1 MDIQERFSVVLK
13 VSKVVKWSR
22 IFVRSIRGLPNFFA
36 IPIMNPLTRV
46 HDMIDLFPSKQENK
60 KNMEVLKIGQMF
72 ASGFKIP
79 WHNYKQY

>member
-22 IFVRSIRGLPNFFA
+22 IFVRSIRGLPNFLA

-46 HDMIDLFPSKQENK
+46 HDIEQY
-60 KNMEVLKIGQMF
+60 
-72 ASGFKIP
+72 FKRTTA
-79 WHNYKQY
+79 

>member
-22 IFVRSIRGLPNFFA
+22 IFVRSIRGLPNFLA

-46 HDMIDLFPSKQENK
+46 HDTKM
-60 KNMEVLKIGQMF
+60 
-72 ASGFKIP
+72 SGAQDNSYAP
-79 WHNYKQY
+79 T